1 MSYALTLDLA
11 RNAIVHALL
20 LAGPLLLVAVVVGL
34 LVSVA
39 QAVTQIQ
46 EQTIAFVAK
55 LVAVSV
61 VFLVLLSWLLQ
72 IAVRYTTEL
81 LRGVPAMVS

>member
-11 RNAIVHALL
+11 RNAVLHTLL

-34 LVSVA
+34 LVSVV

-55 LVAVSV
+55 LVTVSL
-61 VFLVLLSWLLQ
+61 VFLMLLTWMLQ
-72 IAVRYTTEL
+72 VAVRYTTEL
-81 LRGVPAMVS
+81 LRGAPGMVS

>member
-1 MSYALTLDLA
+1 MSFALTLDLA
-11 RNAIVHALL
+11 RNAILHALL

-55 LVAVSV
+55 LVAVSI
-61 VFLVLLSWLLQ
+61 VFLVMLSWLLQ

-81 LRGVPAMVS
+81 MRGVPGMVS

>member
-1 MSYALTLDLA
+1 MSFALTLDLA
-11 RNAIVHALL
+11 RDAVLHALM

-46 EQTIAFVAK
+46 EQTIVFVAK
-55 LVAVSV
+55 LVAVSL
-61 VFLVLLSWLLQ
+61 VFLLMLTWMLQ

-81 LRGVPAMVS
+81 LRGAPALVS

>member
-55 LVAVSV
+55 LVAVSL
-61 VFLVLLSWLLQ
+61 VFLVVLTWLLQ

-81 LRGVPAMVS
+81 MRGVPAMVS

>member
-1 MSYALTLDLA
+1 MSFTLTLDLA
-11 RNAIVHALL
+11 RGAVLHALM

-46 EQTIAFVAK
+46 EQTIVFVAK
-55 LVAVSV
+55 LVAVSL
-61 VFLVLLSWLLQ
+61 VFLLMLTWMLQ

-81 LRGVPAMVS
+81 MRGAPSMVS

>member
-11 RNAIVHALL
+11 RGAVLHALM
-20 LAGPLLLVAVVVGL
+20 LAGPLLLAAVVVGL

-55 LVAVSV
+55 LVAVSL
-61 VFLVLLSWLLQ
+61 VFLLILTWLLQ

-81 LRGVPAMVS
+81 LRGVLAMVS